1 MKKLFFLII
10 LLLCTTFIFSEPIT
24 DNGDHLVTFRISEL
38 VGKGFKDEICI
49 QNGSSYIL
57 KNIQLRIII
66 DEKDHKLFPI
76 DQVKSGRDENFD
88 GLEDDEMHDELKHF
102 FGEKGKLT
110 KNNTNKISFEFSFG
124 DNNEKVLLKEYHIRD
139 NELYFFVENNPDSKM
154 TEELVEDS
162 VKVIVIDGKK
172 YMIIGDQV
180 IEVK

>member
-1 MKKLFFLII
+1 MKKIVLSLLFI
-10 LLLCTTFIFSEPIT
+10 LCSNFIFSESLNDTGNHIFNFKIS
-24 DNGDHLVTFRISEL
+24 DLVN
-38 VGKGFKDEICI
+38 KGFYDEICI
-49 QNGSSYIL
+49 QNGSSYEL

-66 DEKDHKLFPI
+66 DKQEHKLLPI
-76 DQVKSGRDENFD
+76 DQLKTGRDENFD

-110 KNNTNKISFEFSFG
+110 KKNTNQITFEFTFG
-124 DNNEKVLLKEYHIRD
+124 DNNEKVLIKEFHIRD
-139 NELYFFVENNPDSKM
+139 KELYFFVENNPEAKI
-154 TEELVEDS
+154 TEEKVEDS